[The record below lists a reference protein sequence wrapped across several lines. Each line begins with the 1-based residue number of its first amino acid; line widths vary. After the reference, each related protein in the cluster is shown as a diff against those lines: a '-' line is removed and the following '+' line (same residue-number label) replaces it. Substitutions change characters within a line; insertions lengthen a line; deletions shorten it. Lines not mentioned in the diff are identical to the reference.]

1 MVRRSSSSAA
11 RSAASFWLSAL
22 LLAALAFVASA
33 GPPLAL
39 KYYTEFKLTP
49 NEFADGAALKTAVAN
64 FVNTLQLAHPEHVG
78 VGVARTGVVLA
89 QGQTAGGMIAAP
101 QREGK

>member
-1 MVRRSSSSAA
+1 MPGQR
-11 RSAASFWLSAL
+11 LAL
-22 LLAALAFVASA
+22 LLAVVFAALLAAPTAA

-64 FVNTLQLAHPEHVG
+64 FVNTLQLTHPSY
-78 VGVARTGVVLA
+78 LA
-89 QGQTAGGMIAAP
+89 VNVTLQAV
-101 QREGK
+101 

>member
-1 MVRRSSSSAA
+1 MSAQ
-11 RSAASFWLSAL
+11 RLVLLVAALAC
-22 LLAALAFVASA
+22 LLAAPAAA

-64 FVNTLQLAHPEHVG
+64 FVNTLQLTHPSY
-78 VGVARTGVVLA
+78 LA
-89 QGQTAGGMIAAP
+89 VNVTLQAI
-101 QREGK
+101 

>member
-1 MVRRSSSSAA
+1 MACKRSINTV
-11 RSAASFWLSAL
+11 SFWLVAL
-22 LLAALAFVASA
+22 SLAALAALASA

-64 FVNTLQLAHPEHVG
+64 FVNTLQLAHP
-78 VGVARTGVVLA
+78 AYLA
-89 QGQTAGGMIAAP
+89 VNVTLQAV
-101 QREGK
+101 

>member
-1 MVRRSSSSAA
+1 MPSRRLALVLAGALAA
-11 RSAASFWLSAL
+11 
-22 LLAALAFVASA
+22 LLAAPTAA

-64 FVNTLQLAHPEHVG
+64 FVNTLQLTHPSY
-78 VGVARTGVVLA
+78 LA
-89 QGQTAGGMIAAP
+89 LNVTLQAL
-101 QREGK
+101 